1 MPHAQSV
8 DNPQRE
14 SVGDSSAFWIIFLV
28 TFFLLFALACL
39 ARLVGSAAAS
49 DVYKRQLFA
58 LACLAR
64 LVGSDWRA
72 LMPGAEGSKS
82 MLQGVK
88 TAVYTLMSQI
98 I

>member
-39 ARLVGSAAAS
+39 ARLVGS
-49 DVYKRQLFA
+49 
-58 LACLAR
+58 
-64 LVGSDWRA
+64 DWRA